1 MGFNAL
7 LLQINTGQVFVSAG
21 PGVAVNSDEGKRKIA
36 SQHSSASLISYAA
49 NTFNLAGNLTI

>member
-21 PGVAVNSDEGKRKIA
+21 PGVTVNSDGGKRKIA

-49 NTFNLAGNLTI
+49 DTFNLAGNLTT